1 MYNLVVKIGEGVIIV
16 KKNRL
21 FAIVAGLGFGL
32 AFGVDSLN
40 VVHANDAPVVTHN
53 KSTYTVTIPSELDI
67 NTLGNS
73 GSFEISGELHKRY
86 WMNLNITSS
95 NAFNMRNVETGSEG
109 LKYSLSK
116 TRFSYTPQYP
126 VDNNNYDFSET
137 INYDVDEDS
146 ILYSGEYR
154 DNLVFNF
161 EPLETRTVVL
171 DCNGGNSNGLDIIQY
186 TVRDGSTYG
195 DLPTPI
201 REGYTFVGWK
211 DAKNN
216 TIYSKS
222 IVEPDTE
229 KLTALWYRECSTGIG
244 SYMNGALADRL
255 RHIGKA
261 DVYVNGELQTKSSE
275 SPIARGNEG
284 DTFCFTNFKLESNI
298 ILKGIKSNPENY
310 VVEYDSNGNVSKIS
324 GKLKSDAS
332 DVILD
337 FEYGNILQH
346 IIDINNADALIF
358 DSAAPKGE
366 ATPVLNNEF
375 DSKIVYYMKG
385 SELHLA
391 NPDGG
396 KVSTISDIQGLFSY
410 LNVRYLDIQNLDISK
425 AQSLKEFF
433 YKSTCEIINVTGL
446 DTSNI
451 GNLHA
456 CFGNASKLTN
466 IIGLETWD
474 VSKVTNFYEFFNY
487 CSRLQNAD
495 AVANWNVSSATDM
508 GRFFQGVKFPS
519 GTIQLSWSAPNLRN
533 ASAMFF
539 ACSETVSIDLSFFKD
554 SSQLWSVSYLL
565 GANTKLEKV
574 TGIEYL
580 NKTSLRNLS
589 YMFHGCKTL
598 KELDGLETLTIA
610 DNTDAP
616 SMFENCINIEV
627 LDLSGMD
634 FSRIKSAS
642 KMFRNCTALKT
653 IYTPEESLKASVN
666 AVQMFDRCS
675 SLVGGAGT
683 VFVPTFIDGTAARI
697 DQGLDL
703 PGYFTLKSVE
713 DTKNDVTDFVKFSE
727 QQDDAENLQPT
738 RGVQIEQNSQEPD
751 GSKLL
756 LKTME

>member
-1 MYNLVVKIGEGVIIV
+1 MKKI
-16 KKNRL
+16 RL
-21 FAIVAGLGFGL
+21 FAIVANLGLGI

-40 VVHANDAPVVTHN
+40 VVHANDIPVIVRN
-53 KSTYTVTIPSELDI
+53 KFAYTVTIPSELDI

-86 WMNLNITSS
+86 WMNLNISS
-95 NAFNMRNVETGSEG
+95 ANSFKMKSSDKSSSTLN
-109 LKYSLSK
+109 YSLSK
-116 TRFSYTPQYP
+116 TQFSYTPQYP

-146 ILYSGEYR
+146 ILYSGKYQ

-171 DCNGGNSNGLDIIQY
+171 DCNGGDSSGLDIIHY
-186 TVRDGSTYG
+186 TVRNGSTYG
-195 DLPTPI
+195 DLPTPV

-229 KLTALWYRECSTGIG
+229 RLTALWYRECTTGIG

-255 RHIGKA
+255 RHIGTS
-261 DVYVNGELQTKSSE
+261 DVYVNGELQTKNSE

-284 DTFCFTNFKLESNI
+284 DTFCFTNFKLENNI

-310 VVEYDSNGNVSKIS
+310 DVEYDSNGNVSKIS
-324 GKLKSDAS
+324 GKLKSNAS
-332 DVILD
+332 DIVLD
-337 FEYGNILQH
+337 FEYGNLLQH

-358 DSAAPKGE
+358 DNTAPTCE
-366 ATPVLNNEF
+366 TAPVLNNEF
-375 DSKIVYYMKG
+375 DSKVVYYMKG
-385 SELHLA
+385 NELHLA
-391 NPDGG
+391 NPNGG
-396 KVSTISDIQGLFSY
+396 KVSTISDVKGLFSY

-433 YKSTCEIINVTGL
+433 YKSTCETINVTGL

-451 GNLHA
+451 GNFHA
-456 CFGNASKLTN
+456 CFGNTSKLTN

-474 VSKVTNFYEFFNY
+474 VSKGTNFYEFFNY

-495 AVANWNVSSATDM
+495 AVANWNLSSATDM

-519 GTIQLSWSAPNLRN
+519 GTIQLNWSAPNLRN

-539 ACSETVSIDLSFFKD
+539 ACSETTSIDLSFLKD
-554 SSQLWSVSYLL
+554 SNQLWSVSYLL

-580 NKTSLRNLS
+580 NKTSLKNLS
-589 YMFHGCKTL
+589 YMFHGCKAL
-598 KELDGLETLTIA
+598 KELDGLETLTIV

-616 SMFENCINIEV
+616 SMFENCASLEV

-642 KMFRNCTALKT
+642 KMFRNCSSLKT
-653 IYTPEESLKASVN
+653 IYASEEHLKASVN

-697 DQGLDL
+697 DQGLDA
-703 PGYFTLKSVE
+703 PGYFTPIKIVQND
-713 DTKNDVTDFVKFSE
+713 DTHPDNFTEQQSE
-727 QQDDAENLQPT
+727 AQQDD
-738 RGVQIEQNSQEPD
+738 IES
-751 GSKLL
+751 
-756 LKTME
+756 